1 LSATRRLSI
10 SALAGAALLLAATMT
25 RLPRPQALFHPPRTP
40 YDRGPQPHLAPAFVV
55 LTRAREVVPLGASV
69 TVTSEPLD
77 SVLDSST
84 HHMGVALLPG
94 RLVLPAALYGIARP
108 DLARQAD
115 YIVLVGQQPAEPPGR
130 RLLSLNEGSVW
141 SRRP

>member
-1 LSATRRLSI
+1 LSATSRLSI
-10 SALAGAALLLAATMT
+10 SALAGAAILLTVTMT
-25 RLPRPQALFHPPRTP
+25 LLPSPRALFHPPQTP
-40 YDRGPQPHLAPAFVV
+40 YDRGPVHLAPAFV
-55 LTRAREVVPLGASV
+55 LLSAAREVVPLGASV

-94 RLVLPAALYGIARP
+94 RLVLPAALFGRARS

-115 YIVLVGQQPAEPPGR
+115 YIVVVGQQPAEPPGN
-130 RLLSLNEGSVW
+130 RLLWLQEGSVW